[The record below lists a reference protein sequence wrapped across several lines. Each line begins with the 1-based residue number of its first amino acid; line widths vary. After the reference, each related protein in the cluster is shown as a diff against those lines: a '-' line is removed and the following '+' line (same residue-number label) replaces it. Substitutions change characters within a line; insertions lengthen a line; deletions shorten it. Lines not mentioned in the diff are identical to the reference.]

1 MTSRRDRSFDAFC
14 DEVLLFAVKE
24 HMENGRAIS
33 PQFPIL
39 ILVDILYSHYMQSDR
54 FRKEA
59 LHELTMDALQNT
71 GKGKKDREIL
81 EAGADKKE
89 RKRGGEEAETWE
101 R

>member
-1 MTSRRDRSFDAFC
+1 M
-14 DEVLLFAVKE
+14 K
-24 HMENGRAIS
+24 
-33 PQFPIL
+33 
-39 ILVDILYSHYMQSDR
+39 SDR